1 MMKKHS
7 GEKKR
12 GSLATKI
19 IMVVCVAVLV
29 SNLFSIMFVLS
40 GARGQIRSSVKT
52 TMMDL
57 AESSDMLVENA
68 MNALNVDQ
76 LTYETYVSV
85 LKDVKI
91 DNVESSYV
99 YLVNEDGTMLYHPT
113 EEKVGQPVENVVVT
127 GLVKQL
133 QNGEHPDN
141 AVVEYEF
148 NGTTKYAAYYI
159 MSNND
164 IVVVSADES
173 DILSG
178 LNQVSRIALEVLVG
192 IVLVMCVLAYLVGK
206 RMAKPLVKLSN
217 VVELMAEGN
226 LNASFEGIKDSNDEI
241 GLIKVR
247 MQHMAAMLNDIV
259 GKIRQASD
267 HMTTSSTELNETSE
281 QTLSANGEISRAV
294 QDVAEGSTNMATS
307 ILDINDNL
315 GTMSSETQV
324 IDSSVHEIKKQAA
337 IVQES
342 SQIMSDKMRGMRE
355 SSMRMDEGIATIS
368 DRIEKVNEVVEKVQK
383 IVSVIEEIS
392 GQTNLLSLNASIE
405 AARAGDA
412 GRGFAVVAE
421 EIRVLSD
428 NTSEQL
434 ENIKNII
441 SELISEC
448 SECVKASENIVK
460 DNATQKEEI
469 GYVLSEFGTL
479 DEQIG
484 LTADKAEEIK
494 QLVETMVEL
503 NGNITQ
509 SSGGLTDVSSANA
522 AATEEMTANIEEL
535 NAMMH
540 GVADMAGQMHEQ
552 SEELNRALQYFK

>member
-1 MMKKHS
+1 MKNHS
-7 GEKKR
+7 KEKKR

-19 IMVVCVAVLV
+19 ILVVCATVII
-29 SNLFSIMFVLS
+29 SNRFSIMFVLS
-40 GARGQIRSSVKT
+40 GARSQIRSAVQT

-57 AESSDMLVENA
+57 AESSDKLVENA
-68 MNALNVDQ
+68 MNALELDE
-76 LTYETYVSV
+76 LPYETYASI
-85 LKDVKI
+85 LENVKI
-91 DNVESSYV
+91 ENVDSSYV
-99 YLVNEDGTMLYHPT
+99 YLVNEQGTMLYHPT
-113 EEKVGQPVENVVVT
+113 EEKVGQPVENEVVR
-127 GLVKQL
+127 GLVEQL
-133 QNGEHPDN
+133 HNGEHPEN
-141 AVVEYEF
+141 AVVEYKF
-148 NGTTKYAAYYI
+148 NGTVKYAAYYI

-164 IVVVSADES
+164 IVVVSADE
-173 DILSG
+173 DDALSG
-178 LNQVSRIALEVLVG
+178 INRITQLATSVLVG
-192 IVLVMCVLAYLVGK
+192 IVIIMCIVAYVIGK
-206 RMAKPLVKLSN
+206 WIAKPLVQLSSA
-217 VVELMAEGN
+217 VEEIAEGN
-226 LNASFEGIKDSNDEI
+226 LSVSFDGIKDSNDEI
-241 GLIKVR
+241 GLIKTR
-247 MQHMAAMLNDIV
+247 MQHMTAMLSDIV
-259 GKIRQASD
+259 QKIRTASD
-267 HMTTSSTELNETSE
+267 HMTTSSTELDETSE

-324 IDSSVHEIKKQAA
+324 IDSSVHEIKQQAA

-342 SQIMSDKMRGMRE
+342 SQLMSEKMRNMQQ
-355 SSMRMDEGIATIS
+355 SSARMDAGIATIS
-368 DRIEKVNEVVEKVQK
+368 DRIQKVNEVVDRVSQ
-383 IVSVIEEIS
+383 IVSVIEDIS

-448 SECVKASENIVK
+448 NECVKASENIVE
-460 DNATQKEEI
+460 DNVTQKEEI

-503 NGNITQ
+503 NGNITT

-540 GVADMAGQMHEQ
+540 GVADMAGQMHAQ
-552 SEELNRALQYFK
+552 SEELNQALQYFK

>member
-1 MMKKHS
+1 MRKHS

-19 IMVVCVAVLV
+19 IMVVCAAVIV
-29 SNLFSIMFVLS
+29 SNVFSIMFVLR
-40 GARGQIRSSVKT
+40 GAQSQIRSSVKT
-52 TMMDL
+52 TMMDM

-68 MNALNVDQ
+68 MSTLNQDQ
-76 LTYETYVSV
+76 LTYDAYAFL

-91 DNVESSYV
+91 KNVDSSYV

-133 QNGEHPDN
+133 QNGEHPGN
-141 AVVEYEF
+141 AVADYDF
-148 NGTTKYAAYYI
+148 HGTAKYAAYCI

-173 DILSG
+173 DVLSG
-178 LNQVSRIALEVLVG
+178 LHQVSATAFGVLVG
-192 IVLVMCVLAYLVGK
+192 SVLVMCVIAYIVGK
-206 RMAKPLVKLSN
+206 RMAKPLVKLGN
-217 VVELMAEGN
+217 VIEQMAEGN
-226 LNASFEGIKDSNDEI
+226 LNASFDGVKDSNDEI

-247 MQHMAAMLNDIV
+247 MQHMATMLSDIV
-259 GKIRQASD
+259 EKIREASD
-267 HMTTSSTELNETSE
+267 HMTASSWELNETSE
-281 QTLSANGEISRAV
+281 QTLSAKGEISRAV

-307 ILDINDNL
+307 IMDINDNL

-342 SQIMSDKMRGMRE
+342 SQMMSDKMRNMRE
-355 SSMRMDEGIATIS
+355 SSVRMDEGIATIS
-368 DRIEKVNEVVEKVQK
+368 ERIRKVNEVVDKVRE

-434 ENIKNII
+434 ENIKQII

-448 SECVKASENIVK
+448 SECVKASENIVE
-460 DNATQKEEI
+460 DNAAQKEEI
-469 GYVLSEFGTL
+469 SYVLTEFGTL

-494 QLVETMVEL
+494 KLVETMVEL

-540 GVADMAGQMHEQ
+540 GVADMAGQMHDQ
-552 SEELNRALQYFK
+552 SEKLNNALKYFK

>member
-1 MMKKHS
+1 MRKHS

-19 IMVVCVAVLV
+19 ILVVCAAVIV
-29 SNLFSIMFVLS
+29 SNVFSIMFVLR
-40 GARGQIRSSVKT
+40 GARSQILASVKT

-68 MNALNVDQ
+68 MNTLNQDQ
-76 LTYETYVSV
+76 LTYDAYAFL

-91 DNVESSYV
+91 KNMDSSYV

-133 QNGEHPDN
+133 QNGEHPGN
-141 AVVEYEF
+141 AVADYDF
-148 NGTTKYAAYYI
+148 HGTAKYAAYCI

-164 IVVVSADES
+164 IVVVSADKS
-173 DILSG
+173 DVLSG
-178 LNQVSRIALEVLVG
+178 LHQVSATAFGVLVG
-192 IVLVMCVLAYLVGK
+192 IVLVMCVIAYIVGK
-206 RMAKPLVKLSN
+206 RMAKPLVKLGN
-217 VVELMAEGN
+217 VVEQMAEGN
-226 LNASFEGIKDSNDEI
+226 LNASFDGVKDSNDEI

-247 MQHMAAMLNDIV
+247 MQHMATMLSDIV
-259 GKIRQASD
+259 EKIREASD
-267 HMTTSSTELNETSE
+267 HMTASSWELNETSE

-307 ILDINDNL
+307 IMDINDNL

-342 SQIMSDKMRGMRE
+342 SQMMSDKMRNMRE
-355 SSMRMDEGIATIS
+355 SSVRMDEGIATIS
-368 DRIEKVNEVVEKVQK
+368 ERIRKVNEVVDKVRE

-434 ENIKNII
+434 ENIKQII

-448 SECVKASENIVK
+448 SECVKASENIVE
-460 DNATQKEEI
+460 DNAAQKEEI
-469 GYVLSEFGTL
+469 SYVLTEFGTL

-494 QLVETMVEL
+494 KLVETMVEL

-540 GVADMAGQMHEQ
+540 GVADMAGQMHDQ
-552 SEELNRALQYFK
+552 SEKLNNALKYFK

>member
-1 MMKKHS
+1 MRKHS

-19 IMVVCVAVLV
+19 IMVVCAAVIV
-29 SNLFSIMFVLS
+29 SNVFSIMFVLR
-40 GARGQIRSSVKT
+40 GAQSQIRSSVKT
-52 TMMDL
+52 TMMDM

-68 MNALNVDQ
+68 MNSLNQDQ
-76 LTYETYVSV
+76 LTYDAYASL

-91 DNVESSYV
+91 EHVDSSYV

-133 QNGEHPDN
+133 QNGEHPGN
-141 AVVEYEF
+141 AVVDYDF
-148 NGTTKYAAYYI
+148 HGTTKYAAYCI

-173 DILSG
+173 DVLSG
-178 LNQVSRIALEVLVG
+178 LHQVSATAFGVLVG
-192 IVLVMCVLAYLVGK
+192 IVLVMCVIAYIVGK
-206 RMAKPLVKLSN
+206 RMAKPLVKLGN
-217 VVELMAEGN
+217 VVEQMAEGN
-226 LNASFEGIKDSNDEI
+226 LNASFDGVKDSNDEI

-247 MQHMAAMLNDIV
+247 MQHMATMLSDIV
-259 GKIRQASD
+259 EKIREASD
-267 HMTTSSTELNETSE
+267 HMTASSSELNETSE

-337 IVQES
+337 LVQES
-342 SQIMSDKMRGMRE
+342 SQMMSDKMRNMRE
-355 SSMRMDEGIATIS
+355 SSVRMDEGIATIS
-368 DRIEKVNEVVEKVQK
+368 ERIRKVNEVVDKVRE

-434 ENIKNII
+434 ENIKQII

-448 SECVKASENIVK
+448 SECVKASENIVE
-460 DNATQKEEI
+460 DNAAQKEEI
-469 GYVLSEFGTL
+469 GYVLTEFGTL

-494 QLVETMVEL
+494 KLVETMVEL

-540 GVADMAGQMHEQ
+540 GVADMAGQMHDQ
-552 SEELNRALQYFK
+552 SEKLNSALQYFK

>member
-1 MMKKHS
+1 MKRHS
-7 GEKKR
+7 REKKR

-19 IMVVCVAVLV
+19 IMVVCAAVIV
-29 SNLFSIMFVLS
+29 SNVFSIMFVLR
-40 GARGQIRSSVKT
+40 GAKSQIRLSVKT
-52 TMMDL
+52 TMMDM

-68 MNALNVDQ
+68 MNSLNQDQ
-76 LTYETYVSV
+76 LTYDAYASL

-91 DNVESSYV
+91 ENVDSSYV

-133 QNGEHPDN
+133 QNGEHPGN
-141 AVVEYEF
+141 AVVDYDF
-148 NGTTKYAAYYI
+148 HGTTKYAAYCI

-173 DILSG
+173 DVLSG
-178 LNQVSRIALEVLVG
+178 LHQVSATAFGVLVG
-192 IVLVMCVLAYLVGK
+192 IVLVMCVIAYIVGK
-206 RMAKPLVKLSN
+206 RMAKPLVKLGN
-217 VVELMAEGN
+217 VVEQMAEGN
-226 LNASFEGIKDSNDEI
+226 LNASFDGVKDSNDEI

-247 MQHMAAMLNDIV
+247 MQHMAIMLSDIV
-259 GKIRQASD
+259 EKIREASD
-267 HMTTSSTELNETSE
+267 HMTASSSELNETSE

-342 SQIMSDKMRGMRE
+342 SQMMSDKMRNMRE
-355 SSMRMDEGIATIS
+355 SSVRMDEGIATIS
-368 DRIEKVNEVVEKVQK
+368 ERIRKVNEVVDKVRE

-434 ENIKNII
+434 ENIKQII

-448 SECVKASENIVK
+448 SECVKASENIVE
-460 DNATQKEEI
+460 DNAAQKEEI
-469 GYVLSEFGTL
+469 GYVLTEFGTL

-494 QLVETMVEL
+494 KLVETMVEL

-540 GVADMAGQMHEQ
+540 GVADMAGQMHDQ
-552 SEELNRALQYFK
+552 SEKLSSALQYFK

>member
-1 MMKKHS
+1 MKNHS
-7 GEKKR
+7 KEKKR

-19 IMVVCVAVLV
+19 ILVVCATVII
-29 SNLFSIMFVLS
+29 SNRFSIMFVLS
-40 GARGQIRSSVKT
+40 GARSQIRSAVQT

-57 AESSDMLVENA
+57 AESSDKLVENA
-68 MNALNVDQ
+68 MNALELDE
-76 LTYETYVSV
+76 LPYETYASI
-85 LKDVKI
+85 LENVKI
-91 DNVESSYV
+91 ENVDSSYV
-99 YLVNEDGTMLYHPT
+99 YLVNEQGTMLYHPT
-113 EEKVGQPVENVVVT
+113 EEKVGQPVENEVVR
-127 GLVKQL
+127 GLVEQL
-133 QNGEHPDN
+133 HNGEHPEN
-141 AVVEYEF
+141 AVVEYKF
-148 NGTTKYAAYYI
+148 NGTVKYAAYYI

-164 IVVVSADES
+164 IVVVSADE
-173 DILSG
+173 DDALSG
-178 LNQVSRIALEVLVG
+178 INRITQLATSVLVG
-192 IVLVMCVLAYLVGK
+192 IVIIMCIVAYVIGK
-206 RMAKPLVKLSN
+206 WIAKPLVKLSSA
-217 VVELMAEGN
+217 VEEIAEGN
-226 LNASFEGIKDSNDEI
+226 LSVSFDGIKDSNDEI
-241 GLIKVR
+241 GLIKTR
-247 MQHMAAMLNDIV
+247 MQHMTAMLSDIV
-259 GKIRQASD
+259 EKIRTASD
-267 HMTTSSTELNETSE
+267 HMTTSSTELDETSE

-324 IDSSVHEIKKQAA
+324 IDSSVHEIKQQAA

-342 SQIMSDKMRGMRE
+342 SQLMSEKMRNMQQ
-355 SSMRMDEGIATIS
+355 SSARMDAGIATIS
-368 DRIEKVNEVVEKVQK
+368 DRIQKVNEVVDRVSQ
-383 IVSVIEEIS
+383 IVSVIEDIS

-448 SECVKASENIVK
+448 SECVKASENIVA

-503 NGNITQ
+503 NGNITT

-540 GVADMAGQMHEQ
+540 GVADMAGQMHAQ
-552 SEELNRALQYFK
+552 SEELNQALQYFK

>member
-1 MMKKHS
+1 MKNHS
-7 GEKKR
+7 KEKKR

-19 IMVVCVAVLV
+19 ILVVCATVII
-29 SNLFSIMFVLS
+29 SNRFSIMFVLS
-40 GARGQIRSSVKT
+40 GARSQIRSAVQT

-57 AESSDMLVENA
+57 AESSDKLVENA
-68 MNALNVDQ
+68 MNALELDE
-76 LTYETYVSV
+76 LPYETYASI
-85 LKDVKI
+85 LENVKI
-91 DNVESSYV
+91 ENVDSSYV
-99 YLVNEDGTMLYHPT
+99 YLVNEQGTMLYHPT
-113 EEKVGQPVENVVVT
+113 EEKVGQPVENEVVR
-127 GLVKQL
+127 GLVEQL
-133 QNGEHPDN
+133 HNGEHPEN
-141 AVVEYEF
+141 AVVEYKF
-148 NGTTKYAAYYI
+148 NGTVKYAAYYI

-164 IVVVSADES
+164 IVVVSADE
-173 DILSG
+173 DDALSG
-178 LNQVSRIALEVLVG
+178 INRITQLATSVLVG
-192 IVLVMCVLAYLVGK
+192 IVIIMCIVAYVIGK
-206 RMAKPLVKLSN
+206 WIAKPLVKLSSA
-217 VVELMAEGN
+217 VEEIAEGN
-226 LNASFEGIKDSNDEI
+226 LSVSFDGIKDSNDEI
-241 GLIKVR
+241 GLIKTR
-247 MQHMAAMLNDIV
+247 MQHMTAMLSDIV
-259 GKIRQASD
+259 EKIRTASD
-267 HMTTSSTELNETSE
+267 HMTTSSTELDETSE

-324 IDSSVHEIKKQAA
+324 IDSSVHEIKQQAA

-342 SQIMSDKMRGMRE
+342 SQLMSEKMRNMQQ
-355 SSMRMDEGIATIS
+355 SSARMDAGIATIS
-368 DRIEKVNEVVEKVQK
+368 DRIQKVNEVVDRVSQ
-383 IVSVIEEIS
+383 IVSVIEDIS

-448 SECVKASENIVK
+448 NECVKASENIVE
-460 DNATQKEEI
+460 DNVTQKEEI

-484 LTADKAEEIK
+484 LTVDKAEEIK

-503 NGNITQ
+503 NGNITT

-540 GVADMAGQMHEQ
+540 GVADMAGQMHAQ
-552 SEELNRALQYFK
+552 SEELNQALQYFK

>member
-1 MMKKHS
+1 MKNHS
-7 GEKKR
+7 KEKKR

-19 IMVVCVAVLV
+19 IMVVCATVII
-29 SNLFSIMFVLS
+29 SNIFSIMFVLS
-40 GARGQIRSSVKT
+40 GARSQIRSAVQT

-57 AESSDMLVENA
+57 AESSDKLVENA
-68 MNALNVDQ
+68 MNALELDE
-76 LTYETYVSV
+76 LPYETYVSI
-85 LKDVKI
+85 LGNVKI
-91 DNVESSYV
+91 ENVDSSYV
-99 YLVNEDGTMLYHPT
+99 YLVNEQGTMLYHPT
-113 EEKVGQPVENVVVT
+113 EEKVGQPVENEVVR
-127 GLVKQL
+127 GLVEQL
-133 QNGEHPDN
+133 HNGEHPEN
-141 AVVEYEF
+141 AVVEYKF
-148 NGTTKYAAYYI
+148 NGTVKYAAYYI

-164 IVVVSADES
+164 IVVVSADE
-173 DILSG
+173 DDVLSG
-178 LNQVSRIALEVLVG
+178 INRITQLATSVLVG
-192 IVLVMCVLAYLVGK
+192 IVIIMCIVAYVIGK
-206 RMAKPLVKLSN
+206 RIAKPLVKLSSA
-217 VVELMAEGN
+217 VEEIAEGN
-226 LNASFEGIKDSNDEI
+226 LSVSFDGIKDSNDEI
-241 GLIKVR
+241 GLIKTR
-247 MQHMAAMLNDIV
+247 MQHMTAMLSDIV
-259 GKIRQASD
+259 EKIRTASD
-267 HMTTSSTELNETSE
+267 HMTTSSTELDETSE

-324 IDSSVHEIKKQAA
+324 IDSSVHEIKQQAA

-342 SQIMSDKMRGMRE
+342 SQLMSEKMRNMQQ
-355 SSMRMDEGIATIS
+355 SSARMDAGIATIS
-368 DRIEKVNEVVEKVQK
+368 DRIQKVNEVVDRVSQ
-383 IVSVIEEIS
+383 IVSVIEDIS

-448 SECVKASENIVK
+448 SECVKASENIVA

-503 NGNITQ
+503 NGNITT

-540 GVADMAGQMHEQ
+540 GVADMAGQMHAQ
-552 SEELNRALQYFK
+552 SEELNQALQYFK

>member
-1 MMKKHS
+1 MRKHS

-19 IMVVCVAVLV
+19 IMVVCAAVIV
-29 SNLFSIMFVLS
+29 SNVFSIMFVLR
-40 GARGQIRSSVKT
+40 GAQSQIRSSVKT
-52 TMMDL
+52 TMMDM

-68 MNALNVDQ
+68 MSTLNQDQ
-76 LTYETYVSV
+76 LTYDAYAFL

-91 DNVESSYV
+91 KNVDSSYV

-133 QNGEHPDN
+133 QNGEHPGN
-141 AVVEYEF
+141 AVADYDF
-148 NGTTKYAAYYI
+148 HGTAKYAAYCI

-173 DILSG
+173 DVLSG
-178 LNQVSRIALEVLVG
+178 LHQVSATAFGVLVG
-192 IVLVMCVLAYLVGK
+192 SVLVMCVIAYIVGK
-206 RMAKPLVKLSN
+206 RMAKPLVKLGN
-217 VVELMAEGN
+217 VVEQMAEGN
-226 LNASFEGIKDSNDEI
+226 LNASFDGVKDSNDEI

-247 MQHMAAMLNDIV
+247 MQHMATMLSDIV
-259 GKIRQASD
+259 EKIREASD
-267 HMTTSSTELNETSE
+267 HMTASSWELNETSE

-307 ILDINDNL
+307 IMDINDNL

-342 SQIMSDKMRGMRE
+342 SQMMSDKMRNMRE
-355 SSMRMDEGIATIS
+355 SSVRMDEGIATIS
-368 DRIEKVNEVVEKVQK
+368 ERIRKVNEVVDKVQE

-434 ENIKNII
+434 ENIKQII

-448 SECVKASENIVK
+448 SECVKASENIVE
-460 DNATQKEEI
+460 DNAAQKEEI
-469 GYVLSEFGTL
+469 SYVLTEFGTL

-494 QLVETMVEL
+494 KLVETMVEL

-540 GVADMAGQMHEQ
+540 GVADMAGQMHDQ
-552 SEELNRALQYFK
+552 SEKLNNALKYFK

>member
-1 MMKKHS
+1 MRKHS

-19 IMVVCVAVLV
+19 IMVVCAAVIV
-29 SNLFSIMFVLS
+29 SNVFSIMFVLR
-40 GARGQIRSSVKT
+40 GAQSQIRSSVKT
-52 TMMDL
+52 TMMDM

-68 MNALNVDQ
+68 MNTLNQDQ
-76 LTYETYVSV
+76 LTYDAYAFL

-91 DNVESSYV
+91 KNMDSSYV

-133 QNGEHPDN
+133 QNGEHPGN
-141 AVVEYEF
+141 AVADYDF
-148 NGTTKYAAYYI
+148 HGTAKYAAYCI

-173 DILSG
+173 DVLSG
-178 LNQVSRIALEVLVG
+178 LHQVSATAFGVLVG
-192 IVLVMCVLAYLVGK
+192 IVLVMCVIAYIVGK
-206 RMAKPLVKLSN
+206 RMAKPLVKLGN
-217 VVELMAEGN
+217 VVEQMAEGN
-226 LNASFEGIKDSNDEI
+226 LNASFDGVKDSNDEI

-247 MQHMAAMLNDIV
+247 MQHMATMLSDIV
-259 GKIRQASD
+259 EKIREASD
-267 HMTTSSTELNETSE
+267 HMTASSWELNETSE

-307 ILDINDNL
+307 IMDINDNL

-342 SQIMSDKMRGMRE
+342 SQMMSDKMRNMRE
-355 SSMRMDEGIATIS
+355 SSVRMDEGIATIS
-368 DRIEKVNEVVEKVQK
+368 ERIRKVNEVVDKVRE

-434 ENIKNII
+434 ENIKQII

-448 SECVKASENIVK
+448 SECVKASENIVE
-460 DNATQKEEI
+460 DNAAQKEEI
-469 GYVLSEFGTL
+469 SYVLTEFGTL

-494 QLVETMVEL
+494 KLVETMVEL

-540 GVADMAGQMHEQ
+540 GVADMAGQMHDQ
-552 SEELNRALQYFK
+552 SEKLSSALKYFK

>member
-1 MMKKHS
+1 MKRHS
-7 GEKKR
+7 REKKR

-19 IMVVCVAVLV
+19 IMVVCAAVIV
-29 SNLFSIMFVLS
+29 SNVFSIMFVLR
-40 GARGQIRSSVKT
+40 GAQSQIRSSVKT
-52 TMMDL
+52 TMMDM

-68 MNALNVDQ
+68 MNASDQDQ
-76 LTYETYVSV
+76 LTYDAYASL

-91 DNVESSYV
+91 ENVDSSYV

-133 QNGEHPDN
+133 QNGEHPGN
-141 AVVEYEF
+141 AVVDYDF
-148 NGTTKYAAYYI
+148 HGTTKYAAYCI

-173 DILSG
+173 DVLSG
-178 LNQVSRIALEVLVG
+178 LHQVSATAFGVLVG
-192 IVLVMCVLAYLVGK
+192 IVLVMCVIAYIVGK
-206 RMAKPLVKLSN
+206 RMAKPLVKLGN
-217 VVELMAEGN
+217 VVEQMAEGN
-226 LNASFEGIKDSNDEI
+226 LNASFDGVKDSNDEI

-247 MQHMAAMLNDIV
+247 MQHMATMLSDIV
-259 GKIRQASD
+259 EKIREASD
-267 HMTTSSTELNETSE
+267 HMTASSSELNETSE

-337 IVQES
+337 LVQES
-342 SQIMSDKMRGMRE
+342 SQMMSDKMRNMRE
-355 SSMRMDEGIATIS
+355 SSVRMDEGIATIS
-368 DRIEKVNEVVEKVQK
+368 ERIRKVNEVVDKVRE

-434 ENIKNII
+434 ENIKQII

-448 SECVKASENIVK
+448 SECVKASENIVE
-460 DNATQKEEI
+460 DNAAQKEEI
-469 GYVLSEFGTL
+469 GYVLTEFGTL

-494 QLVETMVEL
+494 KLVETMVEL

-540 GVADMAGQMHEQ
+540 GVADMAGQMHDQ
-552 SEELNRALQYFK
+552 SEKLNNALQYFK

>member
-1 MMKKHS
+1 MRKHS

-19 IMVVCVAVLV
+19 IMVVCAAVIV
-29 SNLFSIMFVLS
+29 SNVFSIMFVLR
-40 GARGQIRSSVKT
+40 GAQSQIRSSVKT
-52 TMMDL
+52 TMMDM

-68 MNALNVDQ
+68 MNTLNQDQ
-76 LTYETYVSV
+76 LTYDAYAFL

-91 DNVESSYV
+91 KNVDSSYV

-133 QNGEHPDN
+133 QNGEHPGN
-141 AVVEYEF
+141 AVADYDF
-148 NGTTKYAAYYI
+148 HGTAKCAAYCI

-173 DILSG
+173 DVLSG
-178 LNQVSRIALEVLVG
+178 LHQVSATAFGVLVG
-192 IVLVMCVLAYLVGK
+192 IVLVMCVIAYIVGK
-206 RMAKPLVKLSN
+206 RMAKPLVKLGN
-217 VVELMAEGN
+217 VIEQMAEGN
-226 LNASFEGIKDSNDEI
+226 LNASFDGVKDSNDEI

-247 MQHMAAMLNDIV
+247 MQHMATMLSDIV
-259 GKIRQASD
+259 EKIREASD
-267 HMTTSSTELNETSE
+267 HMTASSWELNETSE

-307 ILDINDNL
+307 IMDINDNL

-342 SQIMSDKMRGMRE
+342 SQMMSDKMRNMRE
-355 SSMRMDEGIATIS
+355 SSVRMDEGIATIS
-368 DRIEKVNEVVEKVQK
+368 ERIRKVNEVVDKVRE

-434 ENIKNII
+434 ENIKQII

-448 SECVKASENIVK
+448 SECVKASENIVE
-460 DNATQKEEI
+460 DNAAQKEEI
-469 GYVLSEFGTL
+469 SYVLTEFGTL

-494 QLVETMVEL
+494 KLVETMVEL

-540 GVADMAGQMHEQ
+540 GVADMAGQMHDQ
-552 SEELNRALQYFK
+552 SEKLNNALKYFK

>member
-1 MMKKHS
+1 MRKHS

-19 IMVVCVAVLV
+19 IMVVCAAVIV
-29 SNLFSIMFVLS
+29 SNVFSIMFVLR
-40 GARGQIRSSVKT
+40 GAQSQIRSSVKT
-52 TMMDL
+52 TMMDM

-68 MNALNVDQ
+68 MNTLNQDQ
-76 LTYETYVSV
+76 LTYDAYAFL

-91 DNVESSYV
+91 KNMDSSYV

-133 QNGEHPDN
+133 QNGEHPGN
-141 AVVEYEF
+141 AVVDYDF
-148 NGTTKYAAYYI
+148 HGTAKYAAYCI

-173 DILSG
+173 DVLSG
-178 LNQVSRIALEVLVG
+178 LHQVSATAFGVLVG
-192 IVLVMCVLAYLVGK
+192 SVLVMCVIAYIVGK
-206 RMAKPLVKLSN
+206 RMAKPLVKLGN
-217 VVELMAEGN
+217 VVEQMAEGN
-226 LNASFEGIKDSNDEI
+226 LNASFDGVKDSNDEI

-247 MQHMAAMLNDIV
+247 MQHMATMLSDIV
-259 GKIRQASD
+259 EKIREASD
-267 HMTTSSTELNETSE
+267 HMTASSWELNETSE

-307 ILDINDNL
+307 IMDINDNL

-342 SQIMSDKMRGMRE
+342 SQMMSDKMRNMRE
-355 SSMRMDEGIATIS
+355 SSVRMDEGIATIS
-368 DRIEKVNEVVEKVQK
+368 ERIRKVNEVVDKVRE

-434 ENIKNII
+434 ENIKQII

-448 SECVKASENIVK
+448 SECVKASENIVE
-460 DNATQKEEI
+460 DNAAQKEEI
-469 GYVLSEFGTL
+469 SYVLTEFGTL

-494 QLVETMVEL
+494 KLVETMVEL

-540 GVADMAGQMHEQ
+540 GVADMAGQMHDQ
-552 SEELNRALQYFK
+552 SEKLNNALKYFK

>member
-1 MMKKHS
+1 MRKHS

-19 IMVVCVAVLV
+19 IMVVCAAVIV
-29 SNLFSIMFVLS
+29 SNVFSIMFVLR
-40 GARGQIRSSVKT
+40 GAQSQIRSSVKT
-52 TMMDL
+52 TMMDM

-68 MNALNVDQ
+68 MNTLNQDQ
-76 LTYETYVSV
+76 LTYDAYAFL

-91 DNVESSYV
+91 KNVDSSYV

-133 QNGEHPDN
+133 QNGEHPGN
-141 AVVEYEF
+141 AVADYDF
-148 NGTTKYAAYYI
+148 HGTAKYAAYCI

-173 DILSG
+173 DVLSG
-178 LNQVSRIALEVLVG
+178 LHQVSATAFGVLVG
-192 IVLVMCVLAYLVGK
+192 IVLVMCVIAYIVGK
-206 RMAKPLVKLSN
+206 RMAKPLVKLGN
-217 VVELMAEGN
+217 VVEQMAEGN
-226 LNASFEGIKDSNDEI
+226 LNASFDGVKDSNDEI

-247 MQHMAAMLNDIV
+247 MQHMATMLSDIV
-259 GKIRQASD
+259 EKIREASD
-267 HMTTSSTELNETSE
+267 HMTASSWELNETSE

-307 ILDINDNL
+307 IMDINDNL

-342 SQIMSDKMRGMRE
+342 SQMMSDKMRNMRE
-355 SSMRMDEGIATIS
+355 SSVRMDEGIATIS
-368 DRIEKVNEVVEKVQK
+368 ERIRKVNEVVDKVRE

-434 ENIKNII
+434 ENIKQII

-448 SECVKASENIVK
+448 SECVKASENIVE
-460 DNATQKEEI
+460 DNAAQKEEI
-469 GYVLSEFGTL
+469 SYVLTEFGTL

-494 QLVETMVEL
+494 KLVETMVEL

-540 GVADMAGQMHEQ
+540 GVADMAGKMHDQ
-552 SEELNRALQYFK
+552 SEKLNNALKYFK

>member
-1 MMKKHS
+1 MKNHS
-7 GEKKR
+7 KEKKR

-19 IMVVCVAVLV
+19 IMVVCATVII
-29 SNLFSIMFVLS
+29 SNMFSIMFVLS
-40 GARGQIRSSVKT
+40 GARSQIRSAVQT

-57 AESSDMLVENA
+57 AESSDKLVENA
-68 MNALNVDQ
+68 MNALELDE
-76 LTYETYVSV
+76 LPYETYVSI
-85 LKDVKI
+85 LENVKI
-91 DNVESSYV
+91 ENVDSSYV
-99 YLVNEDGTMLYHPT
+99 YLVNEQGTMLYHPT
-113 EEKVGQPVENVVVT
+113 EEKVGQPVENEVVR
-127 GLVKQL
+127 GLVEQL
-133 QNGEHPDN
+133 HNGEHPEN
-141 AVVEYEF
+141 AVVEYKF
-148 NGTTKYAAYYI
+148 NGTVKYAAYYI

-164 IVVVSADES
+164 IVVVSADE
-173 DILSG
+173 DDVLSG
-178 LNQVSRIALEVLVG
+178 INRITQLATSVLVG
-192 IVLVMCVLAYLVGK
+192 IVIIMCIVAYVIGK
-206 RMAKPLVKLSN
+206 WIAKPLVKLSSA
-217 VVELMAEGN
+217 VEEIAEGN
-226 LNASFEGIKDSNDEI
+226 LSVSFDGIKDSNDEI
-241 GLIKVR
+241 GLIKTR
-247 MQHMAAMLNDIV
+247 MQHMTAMLSDIV
-259 GKIRQASD
+259 EKIRTASD
-267 HMTTSSTELNETSE
+267 HMTTSSTELDETSE

-324 IDSSVHEIKKQAA
+324 IDSSVHEIKQQAA

-342 SQIMSDKMRGMRE
+342 SQLMSEKMRNMQQ
-355 SSMRMDEGIATIS
+355 SSARMDAGIATIS
-368 DRIEKVNEVVEKVQK
+368 DRIQKVNEVVDRVSQ
-383 IVSVIEEIS
+383 IVSVIEDIS

-448 SECVKASENIVK
+448 NECVKASENIVE

-503 NGNITQ
+503 NGNITT

-540 GVADMAGQMHEQ
+540 GVADMAGQMHAQ
-552 SEELNRALQYFK
+552 SEELNQALQYFK

>member
-1 MMKKHS
+1 MRKHS

-19 IMVVCVAVLV
+19 IMVVCAAVIV
-29 SNLFSIMFVLS
+29 SNVFSIMFVLR
-40 GARGQIRSSVKT
+40 GAQSQIRSSVKT
-52 TMMDL
+52 TMMDM

-68 MNALNVDQ
+68 MNTLNQDQ
-76 LTYETYVSV
+76 LTYDAYAFL

-91 DNVESSYV
+91 KNMDSSYV

-133 QNGEHPDN
+133 QNGEHPGN
-141 AVVEYEF
+141 AVVDYDF
-148 NGTTKYAAYYI
+148 HGTAKYAAYCI

-173 DILSG
+173 DVLSG
-178 LNQVSRIALEVLVG
+178 LHQVSATAFGVLVG
-192 IVLVMCVLAYLVGK
+192 IVLVMCVIAYIVGK
-206 RMAKPLVKLSN
+206 RMAKPLVKLGN
-217 VVELMAEGN
+217 VVEQMAEGN
-226 LNASFEGIKDSNDEI
+226 LNASFDGVKDSNDEI

-247 MQHMAAMLNDIV
+247 MQHMATMLSDIV
-259 GKIRQASD
+259 EKIREASD
-267 HMTTSSTELNETSE
+267 HMTASSWELNETSE

-307 ILDINDNL
+307 IMDINDNL

-324 IDSSVHEIKKQAA
+324 IDSSVHEINKQAPNL
-337 IVQES
+337 QEI
-342 SQIMSDKMRGMRE
+342 SQMMSDKMRNMRE
-355 SSMRMDEGIATIS
+355 SSVRMDEGIATIS
-368 DRIEKVNEVVEKVQK
+368 ERIRKVNEVVDKVRE

-434 ENIKNII
+434 ENIKQII

-448 SECVKASENIVK
+448 SECVKASENIVE
-460 DNATQKEEI
+460 DNAAQKEEI
-469 GYVLSEFGTL
+469 SYVLTEFGTL

-494 QLVETMVEL
+494 KLVETMVEL

-540 GVADMAGQMHEQ
+540 GVADMAGQMHDQ
-552 SEELNRALQYFK
+552 SEKLNNALKYFK

>member
-1 MMKKHS
+1 
-7 GEKKR
+7 
-12 GSLATKI
+12 
-19 IMVVCVAVLV
+19 MVVCAAVIV
-29 SNLFSIMFVLS
+29 SNVFSIMFVLR
-40 GARGQIRSSVKT
+40 GAQSQIRSSVKT
-52 TMMDL
+52 TMMDM

-68 MNALNVDQ
+68 MSTLNQDQ
-76 LTYETYVSV
+76 LTYDAYAFL

-91 DNVESSYV
+91 KNVDSSYV

-133 QNGEHPDN
+133 QNGEHPGN
-141 AVVEYEF
+141 AVVDYDF
-148 NGTTKYAAYYI
+148 HGTAKYAAYCI

-173 DILSG
+173 DVLSG
-178 LNQVSRIALEVLVG
+178 LHQVSATAFGVLVG
-192 IVLVMCVLAYLVGK
+192 IVLVMCVIAYIVGK
-206 RMAKPLVKLSN
+206 RMAKPLVKLGN
-217 VVELMAEGN
+217 VVEQMAEGN
-226 LNASFEGIKDSNDEI
+226 LNASFDGVKDSNDEI

-247 MQHMAAMLNDIV
+247 MQHMATMLSDIV
-259 GKIRQASD
+259 EKIREASD
-267 HMTTSSTELNETSE
+267 HMTASSWELNETSE

-307 ILDINDNL
+307 IMDINDNL

-342 SQIMSDKMRGMRE
+342 SQMMSDKMRNMRE
-355 SSMRMDEGIATIS
+355 SSVRMDEGIATIS
-368 DRIEKVNEVVEKVQK
+368 ERIRKVNEVVDKVRE

-434 ENIKNII
+434 ENIKQII

-448 SECVKASENIVK
+448 SECVKASENIVE
-460 DNATQKEEI
+460 DNAAQKEEI
-469 GYVLSEFGTL
+469 SYVLTEFGTL

-494 QLVETMVEL
+494 KLVETMVEL

-540 GVADMAGQMHEQ
+540 GVADMAGQMHDQ
-552 SEELNRALQYFK
+552 SEKLNNALKYFK

>member
-1 MMKKHS
+1 MRKHS

-12 GSLATKI
+12 GTLATKI
-19 IMVVCVAVLV
+19 ILVVCAAVIV
-29 SNLFSIMFVLS
+29 SNVFSIMFVLR
-40 GARGQIRSSVKT
+40 GARSQILASVKT

-68 MNALNVDQ
+68 MNASDQDQ
-76 LTYETYVSV
+76 LTYEAYVSL

-91 DNVESSYV
+91 ENVDSSYV

-133 QNGEHPDN
+133 QNGEHPGN
-141 AVVEYEF
+141 AVVDYDF
-148 NGTTKYAAYYI
+148 HGTTKYAAYCI

-164 IVVVSADES
+164 IVVFSADES
-173 DILSG
+173 DALSG
-178 LNQVSRIALEVLVG
+178 LNQVSATAFGVLVG
-192 IVLVMCVLAYLVGK
+192 IVLVMCVIAYIVGK
-206 RMAKPLVKLSN
+206 RMAKPLAKLSN
-217 VVELMAEGN
+217 VIEQMAEGN
-226 LNASFEGIKDSNDEI
+226 LNASFDGIKESNDEI

-247 MQHMAAMLNDIV
+247 MQHMAALFSDIV
-259 GKIRQASD
+259 DKIRKASD
-267 HMTTSSTELNETSE
+267 QMTTSSSELNETSE

-324 IDSSVHEIKKQAA
+324 IDSSVYEIKKQAA

-342 SQIMSDKMRGMRE
+342 SQMMSDKMRNMRE
-355 SSMRMDEGIATIS
+355 SSVRMDEGIATIS
-368 DRIEKVNEVVEKVQK
+368 ERIRKVDEVVDKVRE

-405 AARAGDA
+405 AARAGEA

-434 ENIKNII
+434 ENIKQII

-448 SECVKASENIVK
+448 SECVKASENIVE
-460 DNATQKEEI
+460 DNAAQKEEI
-469 GYVLSEFGTL
+469 SYVLTEFGTL

-494 QLVETMVEL
+494 KLVETMVEL

-540 GVADMAGQMHEQ
+540 GVADMAGQMHDQ
-552 SEELNRALQYFK
+552 SEELNNALQYFK

>member
-1 MMKKHS
+1 MKNHS
-7 GEKKR
+7 KEKKR

-19 IMVVCVAVLV
+19 ILVVCATVII
-29 SNLFSIMFVLS
+29 SNRFSIMFVLS
-40 GARGQIRSSVKT
+40 GARSQIRSAVQT

-57 AESSDMLVENA
+57 AESSDKLVENA
-68 MNALNVDQ
+68 MNALELDE
-76 LTYETYVSV
+76 LPYETYASI
-85 LKDVKI
+85 LENVKI
-91 DNVESSYV
+91 ENVDSSYV
-99 YLVNEDGTMLYHPT
+99 YLVNEQGTMLYHPT
-113 EEKVGQPVENVVVT
+113 EEKVGQPVENEVVR
-127 GLVKQL
+127 GLVEQL
-133 QNGEHPDN
+133 HNGEHPEN
-141 AVVEYEF
+141 AVVEYKF
-148 NGTTKYAAYYI
+148 NGTVKYAAYYI

-164 IVVVSADES
+164 IVVVSADE
-173 DILSG
+173 DDALSG
-178 LNQVSRIALEVLVG
+178 INRITQLATSVLVG
-192 IVLVMCVLAYLVGK
+192 IVIIMCIVAYVIGK
-206 RMAKPLVKLSN
+206 WIAKPLVKLSSA
-217 VVELMAEGN
+217 VEEIAEGN
-226 LNASFEGIKDSNDEI
+226 LSVSFDGIKDSNDEI
-241 GLIKVR
+241 GLIKTR
-247 MQHMAAMLNDIV
+247 MQHMTAMLSDIV
-259 GKIRQASD
+259 EKIRAASD
-267 HMTTSSTELNETSE
+267 HMTTSSTELDETSE

-324 IDSSVHEIKKQAA
+324 IDSSVHEIKQQAA

-342 SQIMSDKMRGMRE
+342 SQLMSEKMRNMPQ
-355 SSMRMDEGIATIS
+355 SSARMDAGIATIS
-368 DRIEKVNEVVEKVQK
+368 DRIQKVNEVVDRVSQ
-383 IVSVIEEIS
+383 IVSVIEDIS

-448 SECVKASENIVK
+448 NECVKASENIVE
-460 DNATQKEEI
+460 DNVTQKEEI

-484 LTADKAEEIK
+484 LTVDKAEEIK

-503 NGNITQ
+503 NGNITT

-540 GVADMAGQMHEQ
+540 GVADMAGQMHAQ
-552 SEELNRALQYFK
+552 SEELNQALQYFK

>member
-1 MMKKHS
+1 MKNHS
-7 GEKKR
+7 KEKKR

-19 IMVVCVAVLV
+19 ILVVCATVII
-29 SNLFSIMFVLS
+29 SNRFSIMFVLS
-40 GARGQIRSSVKT
+40 GARSQIRSAVQT

-57 AESSDMLVENA
+57 AESSDKLVENA
-68 MNALNVDQ
+68 MNALELDE
-76 LTYETYVSV
+76 LPYETYASI
-85 LKDVKI
+85 LENVKI
-91 DNVESSYV
+91 ENVDSSYV
-99 YLVNEDGTMLYHPT
+99 YLVNEQGTMLYHPT
-113 EEKVGQPVENVVVT
+113 EEKVGQPVENEVVR
-127 GLVKQL
+127 GLVEQL
-133 QNGEHPDN
+133 HNGEHPEN
-141 AVVEYEF
+141 AVVEYKF
-148 NGTTKYAAYYI
+148 NGTVKYAAYYI

-164 IVVVSADES
+164 IVVVSADE
-173 DILSG
+173 DDALSG
-178 LNQVSRIALEVLVG
+178 INRITQLATSVLVG
-192 IVLVMCVLAYLVGK
+192 IVIIMCIVAYVIGK
-206 RMAKPLVKLSN
+206 WIAKPLVKLSSA
-217 VVELMAEGN
+217 VEEIAEGN
-226 LNASFEGIKDSNDEI
+226 LSVSFDGIKDSNDEI
-241 GLIKVR
+241 GLIKTR
-247 MQHMAAMLNDIV
+247 MQHMTAMLSDIV
-259 GKIRQASD
+259 EKIRTASD
-267 HMTTSSTELNETSE
+267 HMTTSSTELDETSE

-324 IDSSVHEIKKQAA
+324 IDSSVHEIKQQAA

-342 SQIMSDKMRGMRE
+342 SQLMSEKMRNMQQ
-355 SSMRMDEGIATIS
+355 SSARMDAGIATIS
-368 DRIEKVNEVVEKVQK
+368 DRIQKVNEVVDRVSQ
-383 IVSVIEEIS
+383 IVSVIEDIS

-448 SECVKASENIVK
+448 NECVKASENIVE
-460 DNATQKEEI
+460 DNVTQKEEI

-484 LTADKAEEIK
+484 LTVDKAEEIK

-503 NGNITQ
+503 NGNITT

-522 AATEEMTANIEEL
+522 AATEEMTSNIEEL

-540 GVADMAGQMHEQ
+540 GVADMAGQMHAQ
-552 SEELNRALQYFK
+552 SEELNQALQYFK

>member
-1 MMKKHS
+1 MKNHS
-7 GEKKR
+7 KEKKR

-19 IMVVCVAVLV
+19 ILVVCATVII
-29 SNLFSIMFVLS
+29 SNRFSIMFVLS
-40 GARGQIRSSVKT
+40 GARSQISSAVQT

-57 AESSDMLVENA
+57 AESSDKLVENA
-68 MNALNVDQ
+68 MNALELDE
-76 LTYETYVSV
+76 LPYETYASI
-85 LKDVKI
+85 LENVKI
-91 DNVESSYV
+91 KNVDSSYV
-99 YLVNEDGTMLYHPT
+99 YLVNEQGTMLYHPT
-113 EEKVGQPVENVVVT
+113 EEKVGQPVENEVVR
-127 GLVKQL
+127 GLVEQL
-133 QNGEHPDN
+133 HNGEHPEN
-141 AVVEYEF
+141 AVVEYKF
-148 NGTTKYAAYYI
+148 NGTVKYAAYYI

-164 IVVVSADES
+164 IVVVSADE
-173 DILSG
+173 DDALSG
-178 LNQVSRIALEVLVG
+178 INRITQLATSVLVG
-192 IVLVMCVLAYLVGK
+192 IVIIMCIVAYVIGK
-206 RMAKPLVKLSN
+206 WIAKPLVKLSSA
-217 VVELMAEGN
+217 VEEIAEGN
-226 LNASFEGIKDSNDEI
+226 LSVSFDGIKDSNDEI
-241 GLIKVR
+241 GLIKTR
-247 MQHMAAMLNDIV
+247 MQHMTAMLSDIV
-259 GKIRQASD
+259 EKIRTASD
-267 HMTTSSTELNETSE
+267 HMTTSSTELDETSE

-324 IDSSVHEIKKQAA
+324 IDSSVHEIKQQAA

-342 SQIMSDKMRGMRE
+342 SQLMSEKMRNMQQ
-355 SSMRMDEGIATIS
+355 SSARMDAGIATIS
-368 DRIEKVNEVVEKVQK
+368 DRIQKVNEVVDRVSQ
-383 IVSVIEEIS
+383 IVSVIEDIS

-448 SECVKASENIVK
+448 SECVKASENIVA

-552 SEELNRALQYFK
+552 SEELNQALQYFK

>member
-1 MMKKHS
+1 MRKHS

-19 IMVVCVAVLV
+19 IMVVCAAVIV
-29 SNLFSIMFVLS
+29 SNVFSIMFVLR
-40 GARGQIRSSVKT
+40 GAQSQIRSSVKT
-52 TMMDL
+52 TMMDM

-68 MNALNVDQ
+68 MSTLNQDQ
-76 LTYETYVSV
+76 LTYDAYAFL

-91 DNVESSYV
+91 KNVDSSYV

-133 QNGEHPDN
+133 QNGEHPGN
-141 AVVEYEF
+141 AVVDYDF
-148 NGTTKYAAYYI
+148 HGTAKYAAYCI

-164 IVVVSADES
+164 IVVVCADES
-173 DILSG
+173 DVLSG
-178 LNQVSRIALEVLVG
+178 LHQVSATAFGVLVG
-192 IVLVMCVLAYLVGK
+192 SVLVMCVIAYIVGK
-206 RMAKPLVKLSN
+206 RMAKPLVKLGN
-217 VVELMAEGN
+217 VVEQMAEGN
-226 LNASFEGIKDSNDEI
+226 LNASFDGVKDSNDEI

-247 MQHMAAMLNDIV
+247 MQHMATMLSDIV
-259 GKIRQASD
+259 EKIREASD
-267 HMTTSSTELNETSE
+267 HMTASSWELNETSE

-307 ILDINDNL
+307 IMDINDNL

-342 SQIMSDKMRGMRE
+342 SQMMSDKMRNMRE
-355 SSMRMDEGIATIS
+355 SSVRMDEGIATIS
-368 DRIEKVNEVVEKVQK
+368 ERIRKVNEVVDKVRE

-434 ENIKNII
+434 ENIKQII

-448 SECVKASENIVK
+448 SECVKASENIVE
-460 DNATQKEEI
+460 DNAAQKEEI
-469 GYVLSEFGTL
+469 SYVLTEFGTL

-494 QLVETMVEL
+494 KLVETMVEL

-540 GVADMAGQMHEQ
+540 GVADMAGQMHDQ
-552 SEELNRALQYFK
+552 SEKLNNALKYFK

>member
-1 MMKKHS
+1 MKNHS
-7 GEKKR
+7 KEKKR

-19 IMVVCVAVLV
+19 ILVVCATVII
-29 SNLFSIMFVLS
+29 SNRFSIMFVLS
-40 GARGQIRSSVKT
+40 GARSQIRSAVQT

-57 AESSDMLVENA
+57 AESSDKLIENA
-68 MNALNVDQ
+68 MNALELDE
-76 LTYETYVSV
+76 LPYETYASI
-85 LKDVKI
+85 LENVKI
-91 DNVESSYV
+91 ENVDSSYV
-99 YLVNEDGTMLYHPT
+99 YLVNEQGTMLYHPT
-113 EEKVGQPVENVVVT
+113 EEKVGQPVENEVVR
-127 GLVKQL
+127 GLVEQL
-133 QNGEHPDN
+133 HNGEHPEN
-141 AVVEYEF
+141 AVVEYKF
-148 NGTTKYAAYYI
+148 NGTVKYAAYYI

-164 IVVVSADES
+164 IVVVSADE
-173 DILSG
+173 DDALSG
-178 LNQVSRIALEVLVG
+178 INRITQLATSVLVG
-192 IVLVMCVLAYLVGK
+192 IVIIMCIVAYVIGK
-206 RMAKPLVKLSN
+206 WIAKPLVKLSSA
-217 VVELMAEGN
+217 VEEIAEGN
-226 LNASFEGIKDSNDEI
+226 LSVSFDGIKDSNDEI
-241 GLIKVR
+241 GLIKTR
-247 MQHMAAMLNDIV
+247 MQHMTAMLSDIV
-259 GKIRQASD
+259 EKIRTASD
-267 HMTTSSTELNETSE
+267 HMTTSSTELDETSE

-324 IDSSVHEIKKQAA
+324 IDSSVHEIKQQAA

-342 SQIMSDKMRGMRE
+342 SQLMSEKMRNMQQ
-355 SSMRMDEGIATIS
+355 SSARMDAGIATIS
-368 DRIEKVNEVVEKVQK
+368 DRIQKVNEVVDRVSQ
-383 IVSVIEEIS
+383 IVSVIEDIS

-448 SECVKASENIVK
+448 NECVKASENIVE
-460 DNATQKEEI
+460 DNATQKKEI

-484 LTADKAEEIK
+484 LTVDKAEEIK

-503 NGNITQ
+503 NGNITT

-540 GVADMAGQMHEQ
+540 GVADMAGQMHAQ
-552 SEELNRALQYFK
+552 SEELNQALQYFK

>member
-1 MMKKHS
+1 MRKHS

-19 IMVVCVAVLV
+19 IMVVCAAVIV
-29 SNLFSIMFVLS
+29 SNVFSIMFVLR
-40 GARGQIRSSVKT
+40 GAQSQIRSSVKT
-52 TMMDL
+52 TMMDM

-68 MNALNVDQ
+68 MNTLNQDQ
-76 LTYETYVSV
+76 LTYDAYAFL

-91 DNVESSYV
+91 KNMDSSYV

-133 QNGEHPDN
+133 QNGEHPGN
-141 AVVEYEF
+141 AVADYDF
-148 NGTTKYAAYYI
+148 HGTAKYAAYCI

-173 DILSG
+173 DVLSG
-178 LNQVSRIALEVLVG
+178 LHQVSATAFGVLVG
-192 IVLVMCVLAYLVGK
+192 IVLVMCVIAYIVGK
-206 RMAKPLVKLSN
+206 RMAKPLVKLGN
-217 VVELMAEGN
+217 VVEQMAEGN
-226 LNASFEGIKDSNDEI
+226 LNASFDGVKDSNDEI

-247 MQHMAAMLNDIV
+247 MQHMATMLSDIV
-259 GKIRQASD
+259 EKIREASD
-267 HMTTSSTELNETSE
+267 HMTASSWELNETSE

-307 ILDINDNL
+307 IMDINDNL

-342 SQIMSDKMRGMRE
+342 SQMMSDKMRNMRE
-355 SSMRMDEGIATIS
+355 SSVRMDEGIATIS
-368 DRIEKVNEVVEKVQK
+368 ERIRKVNEVVDKVRE

-434 ENIKNII
+434 ENIKQII

-448 SECVKASENIVK
+448 SECVKASENIVE
-460 DNATQKEEI
+460 DNAAQKEEI
-469 GYVLSEFGTL
+469 SYVLTEFGTL

-494 QLVETMVEL
+494 KLVETMVEL

-540 GVADMAGQMHEQ
+540 GVADMAGQMHDQ
-552 SEELNRALQYFK
+552 SEKLNNALQYFK

>member
-1 MMKKHS
+1 MKNHS
-7 GEKKR
+7 KEKKR

-19 IMVVCVAVLV
+19 ILVVCATVII
-29 SNLFSIMFVLS
+29 SNRFSIMFVLS
-40 GARGQIRSSVKT
+40 GARSQISSAVQT

-57 AESSDMLVENA
+57 AESSDKLVENA
-68 MNALNVDQ
+68 MNALELDE
-76 LTYETYVSV
+76 LPYETYASI
-85 LKDVKI
+85 LENVKI
-91 DNVESSYV
+91 KNVDSSYV
-99 YLVNEDGTMLYHPT
+99 YLVNEQGTMLYHPT
-113 EEKVGQPVENVVVT
+113 EEKVGQPVENEVVR
-127 GLVKQL
+127 GLVEQL
-133 QNGEHPDN
+133 HNGEHPEN
-141 AVVEYEF
+141 AVVEYKF
-148 NGTTKYAAYYI
+148 NGTVKYAAYYI

-164 IVVVSADES
+164 IVVVSADE
-173 DILSG
+173 DDALSG
-178 LNQVSRIALEVLVG
+178 INRITQLATSVLVG
-192 IVLVMCVLAYLVGK
+192 IVIIMCIVAYVIGK
-206 RMAKPLVKLSN
+206 WIAKPLVKLSSA
-217 VVELMAEGN
+217 VEEIAEGN
-226 LNASFEGIKDSNDEI
+226 LSVSFDGIKDSNDEI
-241 GLIKVR
+241 GLIKTR
-247 MQHMAAMLNDIV
+247 MQHMTAMLSDIV
-259 GKIRQASD
+259 EKIRTASD
-267 HMTTSSTELNETSE
+267 HMTTSSTELDETSE

-324 IDSSVHEIKKQAA
+324 IDSSVHEIKQQAA

-342 SQIMSDKMRGMRE
+342 SQLMSEKMRNMQQ
-355 SSMRMDEGIATIS
+355 SSARMDAGIATIS
-368 DRIEKVNEVVEKVQK
+368 DRIQKVNEVVDRVSQ
-383 IVSVIEEIS
+383 IVSVIEDIS

-448 SECVKASENIVK
+448 NECVKASENIVE
-460 DNATQKEEI
+460 DNATQKKEI

-484 LTADKAEEIK
+484 LTVDKAEEIK

-503 NGNITQ
+503 NGNITT

-540 GVADMAGQMHEQ
+540 GVADMAGQMHAQ
-552 SEELNRALQYFK
+552 SEELNQALQYFK

>member
-1 MMKKHS
+1 MRKHS

-19 IMVVCVAVLV
+19 IMVVCAAVIV
-29 SNLFSIMFVLS
+29 SNVFSIMFVLR
-40 GARGQIRSSVKT
+40 GAQSQIRSSVKT
-52 TMMDL
+52 TMMDM

-68 MNALNVDQ
+68 MSTLNQDQ
-76 LTYETYVSV
+76 LTYDAYAFL

-91 DNVESSYV
+91 KNMDSSYV

-133 QNGEHPDN
+133 QNGEHPGN
-141 AVVEYEF
+141 AVADYDF
-148 NGTTKYAAYYI
+148 HGTAKYAAYCI

-173 DILSG
+173 DVLSG
-178 LNQVSRIALEVLVG
+178 LHQVSATAFGVLVG
-192 IVLVMCVLAYLVGK
+192 SVLVMCVIAYIVGK
-206 RMAKPLVKLSN
+206 RMAKPLVKLGN
-217 VVELMAEGN
+217 VVEQMAEGN
-226 LNASFEGIKDSNDEI
+226 LNASFDGVKDSNDEI

-247 MQHMAAMLNDIV
+247 MQHMATMLSDIV
-259 GKIRQASD
+259 EKIREASD
-267 HMTTSSTELNETSE
+267 HMTASSWELNETSE

-307 ILDINDNL
+307 IMDINDNL

-342 SQIMSDKMRGMRE
+342 SQMMSDKMRNMRE
-355 SSMRMDEGIATIS
+355 SSVRMDEGIATIS
-368 DRIEKVNEVVEKVQK
+368 ERIRKVNEVVDKVRE

-434 ENIKNII
+434 ENIKQII

-448 SECVKASENIVK
+448 SECVKASENIVE
-460 DNATQKEEI
+460 DNAAQKEEI
-469 GYVLSEFGTL
+469 SYVLTEFGTL

-494 QLVETMVEL
+494 KLVETMVEL

-540 GVADMAGQMHEQ
+540 GVADMAGQMHDQ
-552 SEELNRALQYFK
+552 SEKLNNALKYFK

>member
-1 MMKKHS
+1 MKNHS
-7 GEKKR
+7 KEKKR

-19 IMVVCVAVLV
+19 ILVVCATVII
-29 SNLFSIMFVLS
+29 SNRFSIMFVLS
-40 GARGQIRSSVKT
+40 GARSQIRSAVQT

-57 AESSDMLVENA
+57 AESSDKLVENA
-68 MNALNVDQ
+68 MNALELDE
-76 LTYETYVSV
+76 LPYETYASI
-85 LKDVKI
+85 LENVKI
-91 DNVESSYV
+91 ENVDSSYV
-99 YLVNEDGTMLYHPT
+99 YLVNEQGTMLYHPT
-113 EEKVGQPVENVVVT
+113 EEKVGQPVENEVVR
-127 GLVKQL
+127 GLVEQL
-133 QNGEHPDN
+133 HNGEHPEN
-141 AVVEYEF
+141 AVVEYKF
-148 NGTTKYAAYYI
+148 NGTVKYAAYYI

-164 IVVVSADES
+164 IVVVSADE
-173 DILSG
+173 DDALSG
-178 LNQVSRIALEVLVG
+178 INRITQLATIVLVG
-192 IVLVMCVLAYLVGK
+192 IVIIMCIVAYVIGK
-206 RMAKPLVKLSN
+206 WIAKPLVKLSSA
-217 VVELMAEGN
+217 VEEIAEGN
-226 LNASFEGIKDSNDEI
+226 LSVSFDGIKDSNDEI
-241 GLIKVR
+241 GLIKTR
-247 MQHMAAMLNDIV
+247 MQHMTAMLSDIV
-259 GKIRQASD
+259 EKIRVASD
-267 HMTTSSTELNETSE
+267 HMTTSSTELDETSE

-324 IDSSVHEIKKQAA
+324 IDSSVHEIKQQAA

-342 SQIMSDKMRGMRE
+342 SQLMSEKMRNMQQ
-355 SSMRMDEGIATIS
+355 SSARMDAGIATIS
-368 DRIEKVNEVVEKVQK
+368 DRIQKVNEVVDRVSQ
-383 IVSVIEEIS
+383 IVSVIEDIS

-448 SECVKASENIVK
+448 NECVKASENIVE
-460 DNATQKEEI
+460 DNVTQKEEI

-484 LTADKAEEIK
+484 LTVDKAEEIK

-503 NGNITQ
+503 NGNITT

-540 GVADMAGQMHEQ
+540 GVADMAGQMHAQ
-552 SEELNRALQYFK
+552 SEELNQALQYFK

>member
-1 MMKKHS
+1 
-7 GEKKR
+7 
-12 GSLATKI
+12 
-19 IMVVCVAVLV
+19 
-29 SNLFSIMFVLS
+29 
-40 GARGQIRSSVKT
+40 
-52 TMMDL
+52 
-57 AESSDMLVENA
+57 
-68 MNALNVDQ
+68 MNALELDE
-76 LTYETYVSV
+76 LPYETYASI
-85 LKDVKI
+85 LENVKI
-91 DNVESSYV
+91 ENVDSSYV
-99 YLVNEDGTMLYHPT
+99 YLVNEQGTMLYHPT
-113 EEKVGQPVENVVVT
+113 EEKVGQPVENEVVR
-127 GLVKQL
+127 GLVEQL
-133 QNGEHPDN
+133 HNGEHPEN
-141 AVVEYEF
+141 AVVEYKF
-148 NGTTKYAAYYI
+148 NGTVKYAAYYI

-164 IVVVSADES
+164 IVVVSADE
-173 DILSG
+173 DDALSG
-178 LNQVSRIALEVLVG
+178 INRITQLATSVLVG
-192 IVLVMCVLAYLVGK
+192 IVIIMCIVAYVIGK
-206 RMAKPLVKLSN
+206 WIAKPLVKLSSA
-217 VVELMAEGN
+217 VEEIAEGN
-226 LNASFEGIKDSNDEI
+226 LSVSFDGIKDSNDEI
-241 GLIKVR
+241 GLIKTR
-247 MQHMAAMLNDIV
+247 MQHMTAMLSDIV
-259 GKIRQASD
+259 EKIRTASD
-267 HMTTSSTELNETSE
+267 HMTTSSTELDETSE

-324 IDSSVHEIKKQAA
+324 IDSSVHEIKQQAA

-342 SQIMSDKMRGMRE
+342 SQLMSEKMRNMQQ
-355 SSMRMDEGIATIS
+355 SSARMDAGIATIS
-368 DRIEKVNEVVEKVQK
+368 DRIQKVNEVVDRVSQ
-383 IVSVIEEIS
+383 IVSVIEDIS

-448 SECVKASENIVK
+448 NECVKASENIVE
-460 DNATQKEEI
+460 DNVTQKEEI

-484 LTADKAEEIK
+484 LTVDKAEEIK

-503 NGNITQ
+503 NGNITT

-540 GVADMAGQMHEQ
+540 GVADMAGQMHAQ
-552 SEELNRALQYFK
+552 SEELNQALQYFK

>member
-1 MMKKHS
+1 MKNHS
-7 GEKKR
+7 KEKKR

-19 IMVVCVAVLV
+19 ILVVCATVII
-29 SNLFSIMFVLS
+29 SNRFSIMFVLS
-40 GARGQIRSSVKT
+40 GARSQIRSAVQT

-57 AESSDMLVENA
+57 AESSDKLVENA
-68 MNALNVDQ
+68 MNALELDELPYKTYASILENVKIENVD
-76 LTYETYVSV
+76 
-85 LKDVKI
+85 
-91 DNVESSYV
+91 SSYV
-99 YLVNEDGTMLYHPT
+99 YLVNEQGTMLYHPT
-113 EEKVGQPVENVVVT
+113 EEKVGQPVENEVVR
-127 GLVKQL
+127 GLVEQL
-133 QNGEHPDN
+133 HNGEHPEN
-141 AVVEYEF
+141 AVVEYKF
-148 NGTTKYAAYYI
+148 NGTVKYAAYYI

-164 IVVVSADES
+164 IVVVSADE
-173 DILSG
+173 DDALSG
-178 LNQVSRIALEVLVG
+178 INRITQLAVSVLVG
-192 IVLVMCVLAYLVGK
+192 IVIIMCIVAYVIGK
-206 RMAKPLVKLSN
+206 WIAKPLVKLSSA
-217 VVELMAEGN
+217 VEEIAEGN
-226 LNASFEGIKDSNDEI
+226 LSVSFDGIKDSNDEI
-241 GLIKVR
+241 GLIKTR
-247 MQHMAAMLNDIV
+247 MQHMTAMLSDIV
-259 GKIRQASD
+259 EKIRTASD
-267 HMTTSSTELNETSE
+267 HMTTSSTELDETSE

-324 IDSSVHEIKKQAA
+324 IDSSVHEIKQQAA

-342 SQIMSDKMRGMRE
+342 SQLMSEKMRNMQQ
-355 SSMRMDEGIATIS
+355 SSARMDAGIATIS
-368 DRIEKVNEVVEKVQK
+368 DRIQKVNEVVDRVSQ
-383 IVSVIEEIS
+383 IVSVIEDIS

-448 SECVKASENIVK
+448 NECVKASENIVE
-460 DNATQKEEI
+460 DNVTQKEEI

-484 LTADKAEEIK
+484 LTVDKAEEIK

-503 NGNITQ
+503 NGNITT

-540 GVADMAGQMHEQ
+540 GVADMAGQMHAQ
-552 SEELNRALQYFK
+552 SEELNQALQYFK

>member
-1 MMKKHS
+1 MKNHS
-7 GEKKR
+7 KEKKR

-19 IMVVCVAVLV
+19 ISVVCATVII
-29 SNLFSIMFVLS
+29 SNRFSIMFVLS
-40 GARGQIRSSVKT
+40 GARSQISSAVQT

-57 AESSDMLVENA
+57 AESSDKLVENA
-68 MNALNVDQ
+68 MNALELDE
-76 LTYETYVSV
+76 LPYETYASI
-85 LKDVKI
+85 LENVKI
-91 DNVESSYV
+91 KNVDSSYV
-99 YLVNEDGTMLYHPT
+99 YLVNEQGTMLYHPT
-113 EEKVGQPVENVVVT
+113 EEKVGQPVENEVVR
-127 GLVKQL
+127 GLVEQL
-133 QNGEHPDN
+133 HNGEHPEN
-141 AVVEYEF
+141 AVVEYKF
-148 NGTTKYAAYYI
+148 NGTVKYAAYYI

-164 IVVVSADES
+164 IVVVSADE
-173 DILSG
+173 DDALSG
-178 LNQVSRIALEVLVG
+178 INRITQLATSVLVG
-192 IVLVMCVLAYLVGK
+192 IVIIMCIVAYVIGK
-206 RMAKPLVKLSN
+206 WIAKPLVKLSSA
-217 VVELMAEGN
+217 VEEIAEGN
-226 LNASFEGIKDSNDEI
+226 LSVSFDGIKDSNDEI
-241 GLIKVR
+241 GLIKTR
-247 MQHMAAMLNDIV
+247 MQHMTAMLSDIV
-259 GKIRQASD
+259 EKIRTASD
-267 HMTTSSTELNETSE
+267 HMTTSSTELDETSE

-324 IDSSVHEIKKQAA
+324 IDSSVHEIKQQAA

-342 SQIMSDKMRGMRE
+342 SQLMSEKMRNMQQ
-355 SSMRMDEGIATIS
+355 SSARMDAGIATIS
-368 DRIEKVNEVVEKVQK
+368 DRIQKVNEVVDRVSQ
-383 IVSVIEEIS
+383 IVSVIEDIS

-441 SELISEC
+441 SELIREC
-448 SECVKASENIVK
+448 NECVKASENIVE

-484 LTADKAEEIK
+484 LTVDKAEEIK

-503 NGNITQ
+503 NGNITT

-540 GVADMAGQMHEQ
+540 GVADMAGQMHAQ
-552 SEELNRALQYFK
+552 SEELNQALQYFK

>member
-1 MMKKHS
+1 MRKHS

-19 IMVVCVAVLV
+19 IMVVCAAVIV
-29 SNLFSIMFVLS
+29 SNVFSIMFVLR
-40 GARGQIRSSVKT
+40 GAQSQIRSSVKT
-52 TMMDL
+52 TMMDM

-68 MNALNVDQ
+68 MNTLNQDQ
-76 LTYETYVSV
+76 LTYDAYAFL

-91 DNVESSYV
+91 KNMDSSYV

-133 QNGEHPDN
+133 QNGEHPGN
-141 AVVEYEF
+141 AVVDYDF
-148 NGTTKYAAYYI
+148 HGTAKYAAYCI

-173 DILSG
+173 DVLSG
-178 LNQVSRIALEVLVG
+178 LHQVSATAFGVLVG
-192 IVLVMCVLAYLVGK
+192 IVLVMCVIAYIVGK
-206 RMAKPLVKLSN
+206 RMAKPLVKLGN
-217 VVELMAEGN
+217 VIEQMAEGN
-226 LNASFEGIKDSNDEI
+226 LNASFDGVKDSNDEI

-247 MQHMAAMLNDIV
+247 MQHMATMLSDIV
-259 GKIRQASD
+259 EKIREASD
-267 HMTTSSTELNETSE
+267 HMTASSWELNETSE

-307 ILDINDNL
+307 IMDINDNL

-342 SQIMSDKMRGMRE
+342 SQMMSDKMRNMRE
-355 SSMRMDEGIATIS
+355 SSVRMDEGIATIS
-368 DRIEKVNEVVEKVQK
+368 ERIRKVNEVVDKVRE

-434 ENIKNII
+434 ENIKQII

-448 SECVKASENIVK
+448 SECVKASENIVE
-460 DNATQKEEI
+460 DNAAQKEEI
-469 GYVLSEFGTL
+469 SYVLTEFGTL

-494 QLVETMVEL
+494 KLVETMVEL

-540 GVADMAGQMHEQ
+540 GVADMAGQMHDQ
-552 SEELNRALQYFK
+552 SEKLNNALKYFK

>member
-1 MMKKHS
+1 MRKHS

-19 IMVVCVAVLV
+19 IMVVCAAVIV
-29 SNLFSIMFVLS
+29 SNVFSIMFVLR
-40 GARGQIRSSVKT
+40 GAQSQIRSSVKT
-52 TMMDL
+52 TMMDM

-68 MNALNVDQ
+68 MSTLNQDQ
-76 LTYETYVSV
+76 LTYDAYAFL

-91 DNVESSYV
+91 KNVDSSYV

-133 QNGEHPDN
+133 QNGEHPGN
-141 AVVEYEF
+141 AVVDYDF
-148 NGTTKYAAYYI
+148 HGTAKYAAYCI

-173 DILSG
+173 DVLSG
-178 LNQVSRIALEVLVG
+178 LHQVSATVFGVLVG
-192 IVLVMCVLAYLVGK
+192 SVLVMCVIAYIVGK
-206 RMAKPLVKLSN
+206 RMAKPLVKLGN
-217 VVELMAEGN
+217 VVEQMAEGN
-226 LNASFEGIKDSNDEI
+226 LNASFDGVKDSNDEI

-247 MQHMAAMLNDIV
+247 MQHMATMLSDIV
-259 GKIRQASD
+259 EKIREASD
-267 HMTTSSTELNETSE
+267 HMTASSWELNETSE

-307 ILDINDNL
+307 IMDINDNL

-342 SQIMSDKMRGMRE
+342 SQMMSDKMRNMRE
-355 SSMRMDEGIATIS
+355 SSVRMDEGIATIS
-368 DRIEKVNEVVEKVQK
+368 ERIRKVNEVVDKVRE

-434 ENIKNII
+434 ENIKQII

-448 SECVKASENIVK
+448 SECVKASENIVE
-460 DNATQKEEI
+460 DNAAQKEEI
-469 GYVLSEFGTL
+469 SYVLTEFGTL

-494 QLVETMVEL
+494 KLVETMVEL

-540 GVADMAGQMHEQ
+540 GVADMAGQMHDQ
-552 SEELNRALQYFK
+552 SEKLNNALKYFK

>member
-1 MMKKHS
+1 MRKHS

-19 IMVVCVAVLV
+19 IMVVCAAVIV
-29 SNLFSIMFVLS
+29 SNVFSIMFVLR
-40 GARGQIRSSVKT
+40 GAQSQIRSSVKT
-52 TMMDL
+52 TMMDM

-68 MNALNVDQ
+68 MNTLNQDQ
-76 LTYETYVSV
+76 LTYDAYAFL

-91 DNVESSYV
+91 KNVDSSYV

-133 QNGEHPDN
+133 QNGEHPGN
-141 AVVEYEF
+141 AVVDYDF
-148 NGTTKYAAYYI
+148 HGTAKYAAYCI

-173 DILSG
+173 DVLSG
-178 LNQVSRIALEVLVG
+178 LHQVSATAFGVLVG
-192 IVLVMCVLAYLVGK
+192 SVLVMCVIAYIVGK
-206 RMAKPLVKLSN
+206 RMAKPLVKLGN
-217 VVELMAEGN
+217 VVEQMAEGN
-226 LNASFEGIKDSNDEI
+226 LNASFDGVKDSNDEI

-247 MQHMAAMLNDIV
+247 MQHMATMLSDIV
-259 GKIRQASD
+259 EKIREASD
-267 HMTTSSTELNETSE
+267 HMTASSWELNETSE

-307 ILDINDNL
+307 IMDINDNL

-342 SQIMSDKMRGMRE
+342 SQMMSDKMRNMRE
-355 SSMRMDEGIATIS
+355 SSVRMDEGIATIS
-368 DRIEKVNEVVEKVQK
+368 ERIRKVNEVVDKVRE

-434 ENIKNII
+434 ENIKQII

-448 SECVKASENIVK
+448 SECVKASENIVE
-460 DNATQKEEI
+460 DNAAQKEEI
-469 GYVLSEFGTL
+469 SYVLTEFGTL

-494 QLVETMVEL
+494 KLVETMVEL

-540 GVADMAGQMHEQ
+540 GVADMAGQMHDQ
-552 SEELNRALQYFK
+552 SEKLSSALQYFK

>member
-1 MMKKHS
+1 MKNHS
-7 GEKKR
+7 KEKKR

-19 IMVVCVAVLV
+19 ILVVCATVII
-29 SNLFSIMFVLS
+29 SNRFSIMFVLS
-40 GARGQIRSSVKT
+40 GARSQIRSAVQT

-57 AESSDMLVENA
+57 AESSDKLVENA
-68 MNALNVDQ
+68 MNALELDE
-76 LTYETYVSV
+76 LPYETYASI
-85 LKDVKI
+85 LENVKI
-91 DNVESSYV
+91 ENVDSSYV
-99 YLVNEDGTMLYHPT
+99 YLVNEQGTMLYHPT
-113 EEKVGQPVENVVVT
+113 EEKVGQPVENEVVR
-127 GLVKQL
+127 GLVEQL
-133 QNGEHPDN
+133 HNGEHPEN
-141 AVVEYEF
+141 AVVEYKF
-148 NGTTKYAAYYI
+148 NGTVKYAAYYI

-164 IVVVSADES
+164 IVVVSADE
-173 DILSG
+173 DDALSG
-178 LNQVSRIALEVLVG
+178 INRITRLATSVLVG
-192 IVLVMCVLAYLVGK
+192 IVIIMCIVAYVIGK
-206 RMAKPLVKLSN
+206 WIAKPLVKLSSA
-217 VVELMAEGN
+217 VEEIAEGN
-226 LNASFEGIKDSNDEI
+226 LSVSFDGIKDSNDEI
-241 GLIKVR
+241 GLIKTR
-247 MQHMAAMLNDIV
+247 MQHMTAMLSDIV
-259 GKIRQASD
+259 EKIRAASD
-267 HMTTSSTELNETSE
+267 HMTTSSTELDETSE

-324 IDSSVHEIKKQAA
+324 IDSSVHEIKQQAA

-342 SQIMSDKMRGMRE
+342 SQLMSEKMRNMQQ
-355 SSMRMDEGIATIS
+355 SSARMDAGIATIS
-368 DRIEKVNEVVEKVQK
+368 DRIQKVNEVVDRVSQ
-383 IVSVIEEIS
+383 IVSVIEDIS

-448 SECVKASENIVK
+448 NECVKASENIVE
-460 DNATQKEEI
+460 DNVTQKEEI

-484 LTADKAEEIK
+484 LTVDKAEEIK

-503 NGNITQ
+503 NGNITT

-540 GVADMAGQMHEQ
+540 GVADMAGQMHAQ
-552 SEELNRALQYFK
+552 SEELNQALQYFK

>member
-1 MMKKHS
+1 MKNHS
-7 GEKKR
+7 KEKKR

-19 IMVVCVAVLV
+19 IMVVCATVII
-29 SNLFSIMFVLS
+29 SNMFSIMFVLS
-40 GARGQIRSSVKT
+40 GARSQIRSAVQT

-57 AESSDMLVENA
+57 AESSDKLVENA
-68 MNALNVDQ
+68 MNALELDE
-76 LTYETYVSV
+76 LPYETYVSI
-85 LKDVKI
+85 LENVKI
-91 DNVESSYV
+91 ENVDSSYV
-99 YLVNEDGTMLYHPT
+99 YLVNEQGTMLYHPT
-113 EEKVGQPVENVVVT
+113 EEKVGQPVENEVVR
-127 GLVKQL
+127 GLVEQL
-133 QNGEHPDN
+133 HNGEHPEN
-141 AVVEYEF
+141 AVVEYKF
-148 NGTTKYAAYYI
+148 NGTVKYAAYYI

-164 IVVVSADES
+164 IVVVSADE
-173 DILSG
+173 DDVLSG
-178 LNQVSRIALEVLVG
+178 INRITQLATSVLVG
-192 IVLVMCVLAYLVGK
+192 IVIIMCIVAYVIGK
-206 RMAKPLVKLSN
+206 WIAKPLVKLSSA
-217 VVELMAEGN
+217 VEEIAEGN
-226 LNASFEGIKDSNDEI
+226 LSVSFDGIKDSNDEI
-241 GLIKVR
+241 GLIKTR
-247 MQHMAAMLNDIV
+247 MQHMTAMLSDIV
-259 GKIRQASD
+259 EKIRTASD
-267 HMTTSSTELNETSE
+267 HMTTSSTELDETSE

-324 IDSSVHEIKKQAA
+324 IDSSVHEIKQQAA

-342 SQIMSDKMRGMRE
+342 SQLMSEKMRNMQQ
-355 SSMRMDEGIATIS
+355 SSARMDAGIATIS
-368 DRIEKVNEVVEKVQK
+368 DRIQKVNEVVDRVSQ
-383 IVSVIEEIS
+383 IVSVIEDIS

-448 SECVKASENIVK
+448 NECVKASENIVE
-460 DNATQKEEI
+460 DNVTQKEEI

-503 NGNITQ
+503 NGNITT

-540 GVADMAGQMHEQ
+540 GVADMAGQMHAQ
-552 SEELNRALQYFK
+552 SEELNQALQYFK

>member
-1 MMKKHS
+1 MRKHS

-19 IMVVCVAVLV
+19 IMVVCAAVIV
-29 SNLFSIMFVLS
+29 SNVFSIMFVLR
-40 GARGQIRSSVKT
+40 GAQSQIRSSVKT
-52 TMMDL
+52 TMMDM

-68 MNALNVDQ
+68 MSTLNQDQ
-76 LTYETYVSV
+76 LTYDAYAFL

-91 DNVESSYV
+91 KNVDSSYV

-133 QNGEHPDN
+133 QNGEHPGN
-141 AVVEYEF
+141 AVADYDF
-148 NGTTKYAAYYI
+148 HGTAKYAAYCI

-164 IVVVSADES
+164 IVVVSADKS
-173 DILSG
+173 DVLSG
-178 LNQVSRIALEVLVG
+178 LHQVSATAFGVLVG
-192 IVLVMCVLAYLVGK
+192 IVLVMCVIAYIVGK
-206 RMAKPLVKLSN
+206 RMAKPLVKLGN
-217 VVELMAEGN
+217 VVEQMAEGN
-226 LNASFEGIKDSNDEI
+226 LNASFDGVKDSNDEI

-247 MQHMAAMLNDIV
+247 MQHMATMLSDIV
-259 GKIRQASD
+259 EKIREASD
-267 HMTTSSTELNETSE
+267 HMTASSWELNETSE

-307 ILDINDNL
+307 IMDINDNL

-342 SQIMSDKMRGMRE
+342 SQMMSDKMRNMRE
-355 SSMRMDEGIATIS
+355 SSVRMDEGIATIS
-368 DRIEKVNEVVEKVQK
+368 ERIRKVNEVVDKVRE

-434 ENIKNII
+434 ENIKQII

-448 SECVKASENIVK
+448 SECVKASENIVE
-460 DNATQKEEI
+460 DNAAQKEEI
-469 GYVLSEFGTL
+469 SYVLTEFGTL

-494 QLVETMVEL
+494 KLVETMVEL

-540 GVADMAGQMHEQ
+540 GVADMAGQMHDQ
-552 SEELNRALQYFK
+552 SEKLNNALKYFK

>member
-1 MMKKHS
+1 MRKHS

-19 IMVVCVAVLV
+19 IMVVCAAVIV
-29 SNLFSIMFVLS
+29 SNVFSIMFVLR
-40 GARGQIRSSVKT
+40 GAQSQIRSSVKT
-52 TMMDL
+52 TMMDM

-68 MNALNVDQ
+68 MNTLNQDQ
-76 LTYETYVSV
+76 LTYDAYAFL

-91 DNVESSYV
+91 KNVDSSYV

-113 EEKVGQPVENVVVT
+113 EEKVGQPVENVVVA

-133 QNGEHPDN
+133 QNGEHPGN
-141 AVVEYEF
+141 AVADYDF
-148 NGTTKYAAYYI
+148 HGTAKYAAYCI

-173 DILSG
+173 DVLSG
-178 LNQVSRIALEVLVG
+178 LHQVSATAFGVLVG
-192 IVLVMCVLAYLVGK
+192 IVLVMCVIAYIVGK
-206 RMAKPLVKLSN
+206 RMAKPLVKLGN
-217 VVELMAEGN
+217 VVEQMAEGN
-226 LNASFEGIKDSNDEI
+226 LNASFDGVKDSNDEI

-247 MQHMAAMLNDIV
+247 MQHMATMLSDIV
-259 GKIRQASD
+259 EKIREASD
-267 HMTTSSTELNETSE
+267 HMTASSWELNETSE

-307 ILDINDNL
+307 IMDINDNL

-342 SQIMSDKMRGMRE
+342 SQMMSDKMRNMRE
-355 SSMRMDEGIATIS
+355 SSVRMDEGIATIS
-368 DRIEKVNEVVEKVQK
+368 ERIRKVNEVVDKVRE

-434 ENIKNII
+434 ENIKQII

-448 SECVKASENIVK
+448 SECVKASENIVE
-460 DNATQKEEI
+460 DNAAQKEEI
-469 GYVLSEFGTL
+469 SYVLTEFGTL

-494 QLVETMVEL
+494 KLVETMVEL

-540 GVADMAGQMHEQ
+540 GVADMAGQMHDQ
-552 SEELNRALQYFK
+552 SEKLNNALKYFK

>member
-1 MMKKHS
+1 MRKHS

-19 IMVVCVAVLV
+19 IMVVCAAVIV
-29 SNLFSIMFVLS
+29 SNVFSIMFVLR
-40 GARGQIRSSVKT
+40 GAQSQIRSSVKT
-52 TMMDL
+52 TMMDM

-68 MNALNVDQ
+68 MNTLNQDQ
-76 LTYETYVSV
+76 LTYDAYAFL

-91 DNVESSYV
+91 KNVDSSYV

-133 QNGEHPDN
+133 QNGEHPGN
-141 AVVEYEF
+141 AVVDYDF
-148 NGTTKYAAYYI
+148 HGTAKYAAYCI

-164 IVVVSADES
+164 IVVVSADKS
-173 DILSG
+173 DVLSG
-178 LNQVSRIALEVLVG
+178 LHQVSATAFGVLVG
-192 IVLVMCVLAYLVGK
+192 IVLVMCVIAYIVGK
-206 RMAKPLVKLSN
+206 RMAKPLVKLGN
-217 VVELMAEGN
+217 VIEQMAEGN
-226 LNASFEGIKDSNDEI
+226 LNASFDGVKDSNDEI

-247 MQHMAAMLNDIV
+247 MQHMATMLSDIV
-259 GKIRQASD
+259 EKIREASD
-267 HMTTSSTELNETSE
+267 HMTASSWELNETSE

-307 ILDINDNL
+307 IMDINDNL

-342 SQIMSDKMRGMRE
+342 SQMMSDKMRNMRE
-355 SSMRMDEGIATIS
+355 SSVRMDEGIATIS
-368 DRIEKVNEVVEKVQK
+368 ERIRKVNEVVDKVRE

-434 ENIKNII
+434 ENIKQII

-448 SECVKASENIVK
+448 SECVKASENIVE
-460 DNATQKEEI
+460 DNAAQKEEI
-469 GYVLSEFGTL
+469 SYVLTEFGTL

-494 QLVETMVEL
+494 KLVETMVEL

-540 GVADMAGQMHEQ
+540 GVADMAGQMHDQ
-552 SEELNRALQYFK
+552 SEKLNNALKYFK

>member
-1 MMKKHS
+1 MKNHS
-7 GEKKR
+7 KEKKR

-19 IMVVCVAVLV
+19 ILVVCATVII
-29 SNLFSIMFVLS
+29 SNRFSIMFVLS
-40 GARGQIRSSVKT
+40 GARSQIRSAVQT

-57 AESSDMLVENA
+57 AESSDKLVENA
-68 MNALNVDQ
+68 MNALELDE
-76 LTYETYVSV
+76 LPYETYASI
-85 LKDVKI
+85 LENVKI
-91 DNVESSYV
+91 ENVDSSYV
-99 YLVNEDGTMLYHPT
+99 YLVNEQGTMLYHPT
-113 EEKVGQPVENVVVT
+113 EEKVGQPVENEVVR
-127 GLVKQL
+127 GLVEQL
-133 QNGEHPDN
+133 HNGEHPEN
-141 AVVEYEF
+141 AVVEYKF
-148 NGTTKYAAYYI
+148 NGTVKYAAYYI

-164 IVVVSADES
+164 IVVVSADE
-173 DILSG
+173 DDALSG
-178 LNQVSRIALEVLVG
+178 INRITQLATSVLVG
-192 IVLVMCVLAYLVGK
+192 IVIIMCIVAYVIGK
-206 RMAKPLVKLSN
+206 WIAKPLVKLSSA
-217 VVELMAEGN
+217 VEEIAEGN
-226 LNASFEGIKDSNDEI
+226 LSVSFDGIKDSNDEI
-241 GLIKVR
+241 GLIKTR
-247 MQHMAAMLNDIV
+247 MQHMTAMLSDIV
-259 GKIRQASD
+259 EKIRVASD
-267 HMTTSSTELNETSE
+267 HMTTSSTELDETSE

-294 QDVAEGSTNMATS
+294 QDVAESSTNMATS

-324 IDSSVHEIKKQAA
+324 IDSSVHEIKQQAA

-342 SQIMSDKMRGMRE
+342 SQLMSEKMRNMQQ
-355 SSMRMDEGIATIS
+355 SSARMDAGIATIS
-368 DRIEKVNEVVEKVQK
+368 DRIQKVNEVVDRVSQ
-383 IVSVIEEIS
+383 IVSVIEDIS

-448 SECVKASENIVK
+448 NECVKASENIVE
-460 DNATQKEEI
+460 DNVTQKEEI

-484 LTADKAEEIK
+484 LTVDKAEEIK

-503 NGNITQ
+503 NGNITT

-540 GVADMAGQMHEQ
+540 GVADMAGQMHAQ
-552 SEELNRALQYFK
+552 SEELNQALQYFK

>member
-1 MMKKHS
+1 MKRHS
-7 GEKKR
+7 REKKR

-19 IMVVCVAVLV
+19 IMVVCAAVIV
-29 SNLFSIMFVLS
+29 SNVFSIMFVLR
-40 GARGQIRSSVKT
+40 GAQSQIRSSVKT
-52 TMMDL
+52 TMMDM

-68 MNALNVDQ
+68 MNASDQDQ
-76 LTYETYVSV
+76 LTYDAYASL

-91 DNVESSYV
+91 ENVDSSYV

-133 QNGEHPDN
+133 QNGEHPGN
-141 AVVEYEF
+141 AVVDYDF
-148 NGTTKYAAYYI
+148 HGTTKYAAYCI

-173 DILSG
+173 DVLSG
-178 LNQVSRIALEVLVG
+178 LHQVSATAFGVLVG
-192 IVLVMCVLAYLVGK
+192 IVLVMCVIAYIVGK
-206 RMAKPLVKLSN
+206 RMAKPLVKLGN
-217 VVELMAEGN
+217 VVEQMAEGN
-226 LNASFEGIKDSNDEI
+226 LNASFDGVKDSNDEI

-247 MQHMAAMLNDIV
+247 MQHMATMLSDIV
-259 GKIRQASD
+259 EKIREASD
-267 HMTTSSTELNETSE
+267 HMTASSSELNETSE

-337 IVQES
+337 LVQES
-342 SQIMSDKMRGMRE
+342 SQMMSDKMRNMRE
-355 SSMRMDEGIATIS
+355 SSVRMDEGIATIS
-368 DRIEKVNEVVEKVQK
+368 ERIRKVNEVVDKVRE

-434 ENIKNII
+434 ENIKQII

-448 SECVKASENIVK
+448 SECVKASENIVE
-460 DNATQKEEI
+460 DNAAQKEEI
-469 GYVLSEFGTL
+469 GYVLTEFGTL

-494 QLVETMVEL
+494 KLVETMVEL

-540 GVADMAGQMHEQ
+540 GVADMAGQMHDQ
-552 SEELNRALQYFK
+552 SEELNNALQYFK